1 MGRGLLAR
9 LVDAR
14 ENESVPM
21 LLAAAQF
28 FCLLFGYFMVRP
40 LRETMGLRGG
50 VDEVRVLFQVTIGVM
65 IVGNLAYGLVAS
77 RVGRRAL
84 VPGVYGAV
92 VLSMG
97 GFLAWML
104 AAGEGESVWLW
115 RVFYVWLSV
124 INVFTVSVFWQLLA
138 DVFTLEQGKRLFGFI
153 GVGGTTGA
161 IAGSTYAWELA
172 DRIGTFGLM
181 VSASALFIAAG
192 VIALVLCRAV
202 GPGPSEPARA
212 GVEGRAVGGRAWS
225 GLTRLFADRYLG
237 GVGLLVLLFTIGSTL
252 LYFEK
257 LRIVGLAV
265 EGDADRT
272 RLFAGIELAGQVLT
286 VVLQV
291 LLTGRL
297 MRWLGVGALLA
308 VVPLVTVFGF
318 GALGF
323 FPVLTVLTVFEA
335 TRRAGNFALTKPAR
349 ETLFTV
355 VPREDKYKAKA
366 GIDTFVYRGGD
377 SIGTG
382 IDGLLARLGA
392 PVAAVAIPVG
402 LIGVWLAGW
411 LGRREHELG
420 DRAGG
425 YARAGSSA

>member
-1 MGRGLLAR
+1 
-9 LVDAR
+9 
-14 ENESVPM
+14 
-21 LLAAAQF
+21 
-28 FCLLFGYFMVRP
+28 
-40 LRETMGLRGG
+40 
-50 VDEVRVLFQVTIGVM
+50 
-65 IVGNLAYGLVAS
+65 
-77 RVGRRAL
+77 
-84 VPGVYGAV
+84 
-92 VLSMG
+92 
-97 GFLAWML
+97 
-104 AAGEGESVWLW
+104 
-115 RVFYVWLSV
+115 
-124 INVFTVSVFWQLLA
+124 
-138 DVFTLEQGKRLFGFI
+138 
-153 GVGGTTGA
+153 
-161 IAGSTYAWELA
+161 
-172 DRIGTFGLM
+172 
-181 VSASALFIAAG
+181 
-192 VIALVLCRAV
+192 
-202 GPGPSEPARA
+202 
-212 GVEGRAVGGRAWS
+212 
-225 GLTRLFADRYLG
+225 
-237 GVGLLVLLFTIGSTL
+237 
-252 LYFEK
+252 
-257 LRIVGLAV
+257 
-265 EGDADRT
+265 
-272 RLFAGIELAGQVLT
+272 VLT

-308 VVPLVTVFGF
+308 VVPLGHGVGF
-318 GALGF
+318 GALGL